1 MGFETPP
8 IEMVVVEA
16 VVAVDSF
23 GWSSQAA
30 LSPNFIVDG
39 KKMIDATFW
48 VPGAPGDSKDF
59 AASSVMVVTPAVPA
73 VTTCVRGSCKSKI
86 WNVCV
91 SYNQVCTVT
100 TAAVPAVTA
109 TVGGLPSKFYYQGHI
124 DVQPIGA
131 KAAKTAGQAAPVPP
145 KDKAQIKVTGT
156 GEGEGW
162 GGGVGW

>member
-1 MGFETPP
+1 MGLETPP
-8 IEMVVVEA
+8 IEVVVVEV

-30 LSPNFIVDG
+30 LSPNFVVDG
-39 KKMIDATFW
+39 NKMIDATFW

-59 AASSVMVVTPAVPA
+59 AAD
-73 VTTCVRGSCKSKI
+73 
-86 WNVCV
+86 
-91 SYNQVCTVT
+91 
-100 TAAVPAVTA
+100 
-109 TVGGLPSKFYYQGHI
+109 GLPSKFYYQGHI

-156 GEGEGW
+156 GEGR
-162 GGGVGW
+162 GGGNL